1 LNTEAKG
8 RGELYK
14 KGKKKRNK
22 EVQIK
27 RTNDEIIHC
36 ALDYPGLVLGGGVG
50 GKKDNLKTRI
60 NKNPHQIERRTINKN

>member
-1 LNTEAKG
+1 MNTEAKG

-36 ALDYPGLVLGGGVG
+36 ALDYPGLVLGGGG
-50 GKKDNLKTRI
+50 GG
-60 NKNPHQIERRTINKN
+60 